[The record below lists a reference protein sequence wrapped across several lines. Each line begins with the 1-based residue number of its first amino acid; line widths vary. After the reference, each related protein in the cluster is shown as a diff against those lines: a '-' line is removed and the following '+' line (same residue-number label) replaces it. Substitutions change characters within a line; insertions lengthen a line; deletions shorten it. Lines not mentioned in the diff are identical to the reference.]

1 LREEIR
7 SGHAKPE
14 RKLAVCAGGASM
26 SPEDRAE
33 ALAVLSADS
42 DPAIAD
48 RAKNV
53 LLTQPVESILVALGR
68 IDADPRLFTYCADNL
83 AEKRGMADALAA
95 NSKCP
100 SALVA
105 RVAPYLTAAGIHALL
120 EDLDRLTL
128 DPRLLAAL
136 LLSNAAMPEQ
146 RELLEETQKGALLV
160 PSELDDAAAEVVPD
174 KAKRLTLLARLSQ
187 MTVVDRIQLAIKGG
201 REERML
207 LIRDPNKIVQR
218 GVLQS
223 ARLTDSEVES
233 FAAMT
238 NLTAEVLRL
247 ISLNRAFMK
256 NYVVVKNLARN
267 PKTPLD
273 ISLRLLQR
281 LTAPDL
287 KLLTTN
293 KNIPET
299 LKSTAVKLHRQRSAA
314 RTGQ

>member
-1 LREEIR
+1 MREEIR

-14 RKLAVCAGGASM
+14 RKLAVCSGGASV
-26 SPEDRAE
+26 SPEDRVE
-33 ALAVLSADS
+33 LLAVLSADS
-42 DPAIAD
+42 DAAIAE
-48 RAKNV
+48 RAKSV
-53 LLTQPVESILVALGR
+53 LLTQSIESILVALGR
-68 IDADPRLFTYCADNL
+68 MDTDLRLFSYCADHL
-83 AEKRGMADALAA
+83 AEKSGVADALAA
-95 NSKCP
+95 NSNCP
-100 SALVA
+100 SALVV
-105 RVAPYLTAAGIHALL
+105 RVAPYLTAGGIHSLL
-120 EDLDRLTL
+120 EDLNRLTF

-136 LLSNAAMPEQ
+136 LLSKAARPEQ
-146 RELLEETQKGALLV
+146 RELLEETQRGTLLV
-160 PSELDDAAAEVVPD
+160 PSEIEEVAAEAVPD

-187 MTVVDRIQLAIKGG
+187 MSVVDRIQLAIKGA

-238 NLTAEVLRL
+238 NLSTEVLRQ
-247 ISLNRAFMK
+247 ISMNRAFMK
-256 NYVVVKNLARN
+256 NYVVVKNLTKN

-273 ISLRLLQR
+273 VSLRLLQR
-281 LTAPDL
+281 LTGPDL

-299 LKSTAVKLHRQRSAA
+299 LKSTAMKLHRQRTVA
-314 RTGQ
+314 RSG

>member
-1 LREEIR
+1 
-7 SGHAKPE
+7 
-14 RKLAVCAGGASM
+14 M

-42 DPAIAD
+42 DPAVAE
-48 RAKNV
+48 RAKSV
-53 LLTQPVESILVALGR
+53 LLTQPLESILVALGR

-83 AEKRGMADALAA
+83 ADKRGIADALAA
-95 NSKCP
+95 SSKCP
-100 SALVA
+100 GALVA
-105 RVAPYLTAAGIHALL
+105 RVVPHLTAAGIHALL
-120 EDLDRLTL
+120 EDLDRLTF

-136 LLSNAAMPEQ
+136 LLSKAATPEQ

-160 PSELDDAAAEVVPD
+160 QSELEDAAAEVVPD

-223 ARLTDSEVES
+223 ARLSDSEVES

-238 NLTAEVLRL
+238 NLTGEVLRL
-247 ISLNRAFMK
+247 ISMNRAFMK
-256 NYVVVKNLARN
+256 NYVVVKNLTKN

-314 RTGQ
+314 RTS

>member
-14 RKLAVCAGGASM
+14 RKMAVCAGGASM
-26 SPEDRAE
+26 APEDRAE

-42 DPAIAD
+42 DTGIAE
-48 RAKNV
+48 RAKSV
-53 LLTQPVESILVALGR
+53 LLTQPVDSILIALSR
-68 IDADPRLFTYCADNL
+68 FDADLRLFAYCAENL
-83 AEKRGMADALAA
+83 ATHRGIADALAA

-100 SALVA
+100 SAIVA
-105 RVAPYLTAAGIHALL
+105 GVAPYLTAAGIQSLL
-120 EDLDRLTL
+120 NDLDRLTL

-136 LLSNAAMPEQ
+136 LLSTTATPEQ
-146 RELLEETQKGALLV
+146 HDLLEETQKGAFLV
-160 PSELDDAAAEVVPD
+160 QSELEEAAAEVVPE
-174 KAKRLTLLARLSQ
+174 KAKRQTLLARLTS
-187 MTVVDRIQLAIKGG
+187 MNVVDRIQLAIKGG

-207 LIRDPNKIVQR
+207 LIRDSNKIVQR

-238 NLTAEVLRL
+238 NVTAEVLRL
-247 ISLNRAFMK
+247 ISMNRAFMK
-256 NYVVVKNLARN
+256 NYVVVKNLAKN

-273 ISLRLLQR
+273 VSLRLLQR

-299 LKSTAVKLHRQRSAA
+299 LKSTATKLYRQRNAA
-314 RTGQ
+314 RTGE

>member
-1 LREEIR
+1 
-7 SGHAKPE
+7 
-14 RKLAVCAGGASM
+14 M

-33 ALAVLSADS
+33 ALAVLAADS
-42 DPAIAD
+42 DAGIAE
-48 RAKNV
+48 RAKGA
-53 LLTQPVESILVALGR
+53 LLSQPVDSILIALSR
-68 IDADPRLFTYCADNL
+68 FDADPRLFAYCAENL
-83 AEKRGMADALAA
+83 AAQRGIADALAA
-95 NSKCP
+95 NSKC
-100 SALVA
+100 AGAMVA
-105 RVAPYLTAAGIHALL
+105 GVAPHLTAAGIHALL
-120 EDLDRLTL
+120 DDLDRLTL

-136 LLSNAAMPEQ
+136 LLSNAATPEQ
-146 RELLEETQKGALLV
+146 RELLEETQKGAFLV
-160 PSELDDAAAEVVPD
+160 ASELEEAAAEVMPE
-174 KAKRLTLLARLSQ
+174 KAKRQTLLARLTK

-207 LIRDPNKIVQR
+207 LIRDSNKIVQR

-247 ISLNRAFMK
+247 ISMNRAFMK
-256 NYVVVKNLARN
+256 NYVVVKNLTKN

-273 ISLRLLQR
+273 VSLRLLQR

-299 LKSTAVKLHRQRSAA
+299 LKSTATKLHRQRSAA
-314 RTGQ
+314 RSGD

>member
-1 LREEIR
+1 L
-7 SGHAKPE
+7 
-14 RKLAVCAGGASM
+14 
-26 SPEDRAE
+26 D
-33 ALAVLSADS
+33 
-42 DPAIAD
+42 
-48 RAKNV
+48 
-53 LLTQPVESILVALGR
+53 
-68 IDADPRLFTYCADNL
+68 
-83 AEKRGMADALAA
+83 
-95 NSKCP
+95 
-100 SALVA
+100 
-105 RVAPYLTAAGIHALL
+105 
-120 EDLDRLTL
+120 DLDRLTL

-136 LLSNAAMPEQ
+136 LLSNAATPEQ
-146 RELLEETQKGALLV
+146 RELLEETQKGAFLV
-160 PSELDDAAAEVVPD
+160 ASELEEAAAEVMPE
-174 KAKRLTLLARLSQ
+174 KAKRQTLLARLTK

-207 LIRDPNKIVQR
+207 LIRDSNKIVQR

-247 ISLNRAFMK
+247 ISMNRAFMK
-256 NYVVVKNLARN
+256 NYVVVKNLTKN

-273 ISLRLLQR
+273 VSLRLLQR

-299 LKSTAVKLHRQRSAA
+299 LKSTATKLHRQRSAA
-314 RTGQ
+314 RSGD

>member
-1 LREEIR
+1 
-7 SGHAKPE
+7 
-14 RKLAVCAGGASM
+14 M

-33 ALAVLSADS
+33 ALAVLSTDS
-42 DPAIAD
+42 DPAIAE
-48 RAKNV
+48 RAQSV
-53 LLTQPVESILVALGR
+53 LLAQSLESILVALGR
-68 IDADPRLFTYCADNL
+68 IDADPRLFPYCADNL
-83 AEKRGMADALAA
+83 ADKGGIADALAA

-100 SALVA
+100 SALIA
-105 RVAPYLTAAGIHALL
+105 RVASHLTAAGIHALL
-120 EDLDRLTL
+120 EDLDRLTF
-128 DPRLLAAL
+128 DPRLLASL
-136 LLSNAAMPEQ
+136 LLSKAATPEQ

-160 PSELDDAAAEVVPD
+160 QSELEDAAAEVVPD

-187 MTVVDRIQLAIKGG
+187 MSVVDRIQLAIKGG

-238 NLTAEVLRL
+238 NLTGEVLRQ
-247 ISLNRAFMK
+247 IAMNRAFMK
-256 NYVVVKNLARN
+256 NYVVVKNLTKN

-273 ISLRLLQR
+273 VSLRLLQR

-299 LKSTAVKLHRQRSAA
+299 LKSTAMKLHRQRSMA
-314 RTGQ
+314 RTN

>member
-1 LREEIR
+1 
-7 SGHAKPE
+7 
-14 RKLAVCAGGASM
+14 M

-33 ALAVLSADS
+33 ALAVLSTDS
-42 DPAIAD
+42 DPAIAE
-48 RAKNV
+48 RAQSV
-53 LLTQPVESILVALGR
+53 LLTQSFESILVALGR
-68 IDADPRLFTYCADNL
+68 IDADARLFTYCADNL
-83 AEKRGMADALAA
+83 SEKRGIADALAA

-100 SALVA
+100 SALIA
-105 RVAPYLTAAGIHALL
+105 RVASHLTAAGIHALL
-120 EDLDRLTL
+120 EDLDRLTF
-128 DPRLLAAL
+128 DPRLLASL
-136 LLSNAAMPEQ
+136 LLSKAATPEQ

-160 PSELDDAAAEVVPD
+160 QSELEDAAAEVVPD

-187 MTVVDRIQLAIKGG
+187 MSVVDRIQLAIKGS
-201 REERML
+201 REERMV

-238 NLTAEVLRL
+238 NLTAEVLRH
-247 ISLNRAFMK
+247 ISMNRAFMK
-256 NYVVVKNLARN
+256 NYVVVKNLAKN

-299 LKSTAVKLHRQRSAA
+299 LKSTAIKLHRQRNMA
-314 RTGQ
+314 RTSE

>member
-1 LREEIR
+1 
-7 SGHAKPE
+7 
-14 RKLAVCAGGASM
+14 M

-42 DPAIAD
+42 DSAIAE
-48 RAKNV
+48 RAKSV
-53 LLTQPVESILVALGR
+53 LLTQPVESILVALAR

-83 AEKRGMADALAA
+83 AEKPGIADGLAT

-105 RVAPYLTAAGIHALL
+105 RVGPHLTAAGIHALL
-120 EDLDRLTL
+120 EDLDRLTF
-128 DPRLLAAL
+128 DPRLLAVL
-136 LLSNAAMPEQ
+136 LHSKAATPEQ
-146 RELLEETQKGALLV
+146 RELLEETRKGALLV
-160 PSELDDAAAEVVPD
+160 QSELEDAAAEVVPD

-187 MTVVDRIQLAIKGG
+187 MSVVDRIQLAIKGS

-223 ARLTDSEVES
+223 ARLTDQEVES

-238 NLTAEVLRL
+238 NLTAEVLRH
-247 ISLNRAFMK
+247 ISMNRAFMK
-256 NYVVVKNLARN
+256 NYVVVKNLAKN

-273 ISLRLLQR
+273 VSLRLLQR

-299 LKSTAVKLHRQRSAA
+299 LKSTAMKLHRQRNMA
-314 RTGQ
+314 RTSG

>member
-14 RKLAVCAGGASM
+14 RKIAVCAGGASM
-26 SPEDRAE
+26 APEDRAE
-33 ALAVLSADS
+33 ALAVLSADP
-42 DPAIAD
+42 DAGIAE
-48 RAKNV
+48 RAKSV
-53 LLTQPVESILVALGR
+53 LLTHPVDSILIALNR
-68 IDADPRLFTYCADNL
+68 FDADLRLFAYCAENL
-83 AEKRGMADALAA
+83 ATLRGIADALAA

-100 SALVA
+100 SAIVA
-105 RVAPYLTAAGIHALL
+105 GVAPYLTAAGIHSLL
-120 EDLDRLTL
+120 NDLDRLTL

-136 LLSNAAMPEQ
+136 LLSTAATPEQ
-146 RELLEETQKGALLV
+146 RELLEETQKGAFLV
-160 PSELDDAAAEVVPD
+160 QSEFEEAAAEVVPE
-174 KAKRLTLLARLSQ
+174 KGKRETLLARLTK

-207 LIRDPNKIVQR
+207 LIRDSNKIVQR

-247 ISLNRAFMK
+247 ISANRAFMK
-256 NYVVVKNLARN
+256 NYVVVKNLTKN

-273 ISLRLLQR
+273 VSLRLLQR

-299 LKSTAVKLHRQRSAA
+299 LKSTATKLYRQRNAA
-314 RTGQ
+314 RTGE

>member
-1 LREEIR
+1 
-7 SGHAKPE
+7 
-14 RKLAVCAGGASM
+14 M

-42 DPAIAD
+42 DPAIAE
-48 RAKNV
+48 RAKSV
-53 LLTQPVESILVALGR
+53 LLTQPVESILVALVR
-68 IDADPRLFTYCADNL
+68 IDADPRLFTYCSDEL
-83 AEKRGMADALAA
+83 AAKRGIADALAA

-105 RVAPYLTAAGIHALL
+105 RVAPHLTAAGIHALL

-136 LLSNAAMPEQ
+136 LLSHAATPEQ

-187 MTVVDRIQLAIKGG
+187 MSVVDRIQLAIKGS

-238 NLTAEVLRL
+238 NVTAEVLRH
-247 ISLNRAFMK
+247 ISMNRAFMK
-256 NYVVVKNLARN
+256 NYLVVKNLAKN

-273 ISLRLLQR
+273 VSLRLLPR

-299 LKSTAVKLHRQRSAA
+299 LKSSATKLHRQRNLA
-314 RTGQ
+314 RTSE